1 MMGEAALRLSS
12 LGALDRLLTVAA
24 PMGYNS
30 WYDLMCSPYMNET
43 TLERTADAMIEK
55 GLVALGYVRA
65 PSLHTPSPD
74 RPADCVGVAACRST
88 STWTTVTS

>member
-1 MMGEAALRLSS
+1 MRFWSQVLMGESVSYRWMCCT
-12 LGALDRLLTVAA
+12 GLLTVAA

-55 GLVALGYVRA
+55 GLVALGYVR
-65 PSLHTPSPD
+65 
-74 RPADCVGVAACRST
+74 
-88 STWTTVTS
+88 